1 MAECFLLTDPRT
13 TTPVG
18 SLFRHEE
25 EERLAAVWRQVSLLH
40 RDFAAPFFGGDVFG
54 TGMGKGAGM
63 WQDPFLIAPLFWSVG
78 MVGGNRRTSTEK
90 GEADAGGESSMVEEE
105 EANDQT
111 EMDVYNHLVPP
122 TTSSAFFSSSS
133 SSFSSQTQPTEDISK
148 PQVIATVATTHSYTG
163 PDGVTRTKY
172 VLKKRF
178 ADGSEEKVEED
189 RASTPEHVTEK

>member
-13 TTPVG
+13 TTLVG
-18 SLFRHEE
+18 SLFRPEE
-25 EERLAAVWRQVSLLH
+25 EERLAAMWRQVSLLH

-78 MVGGNRRTSTEK
+78 MVDGKRGTTKEGTNSN
-90 GEADAGGESSMVEEE
+90 GEAATVEE
-105 EANDQT
+105 EANEQT
-111 EMDVYNHLVPP
+111 EMDAYNHLAPP
-122 TTSSAFFSSSS
+122 TTSSKFFSSSS
-133 SSFSSQTQPTEDISK
+133 MLSPQQPVEDPNK

-178 ADGSEEKVEED
+178 ANGSEEKLEED
-189 RASTPEHVTEK
+189 RMSAPPHQRITEK